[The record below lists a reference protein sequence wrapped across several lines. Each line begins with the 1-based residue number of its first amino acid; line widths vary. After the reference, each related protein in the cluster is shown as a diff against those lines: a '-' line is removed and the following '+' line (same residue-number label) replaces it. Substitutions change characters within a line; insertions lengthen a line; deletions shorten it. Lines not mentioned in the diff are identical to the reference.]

1 MKDWKTVLVNLY
13 LGLFKFQTNHHFLRY
28 SYLPQVHAIWTMNSI
43 YITVGLAIERC
54 HAVET
59 PYKYQAPHHKN
70 SVKRLL
76 KYTIPILIA
85 SIVFNIPDFYSTQ
98 PMSRIHGNSSHSE
111 HSIVFYNYYYH
122 LWYKAVARLLI
133 VAVIPFVVFIVMNF
147 RIYFAIRKIR
157 NASSISVN
165 GCMELEQVNI

>member
-1 MKDWKTVLVNLY
+1 MKDVKSVIVNFY
-13 LGLFKFQTNHHFLRY
+13 LGLSKFQTNHHFLRY
-28 SYLPQVHAIWTMNSI
+28 SYLPQIHAIWTMNSI

-59 PYKYQAPHHKN
+59 PYKYQAPHHKK

-85 SIVFNIPDFYSTQ
+85 SIVFNIPDFYS
-98 PMSRIHGNSSHSE
+98 MSRVHGNSSHSE
-111 HSIVFYNYYYH
+111 HSIVFYNFYYH

-165 GCMELEQVNI
+165 GCMELEQVTI